1 MHPVRS
7 PRAPRVLVPIGLAL
21 IMGAC
26 AKPLFHPDEPRSQ
39 YDRTDALRER
49 RAPTYVYDDYG
60 RRRPNI
66 RGRLLGGE

>member
-7 PRAPRVLVPIGLAL
+7 LRVVRVLAAAGLCLAL
-21 IMGAC
+21 GAC